1 MARPRNPDQAAAFA
15 QLREQYPTGALLKV
29 YRTHADGRLPEWIAN
44 PQGGTFHAA
53 SWDDVSQLE
62 SWLLAHPQCG
72 PGTYKVQV
80 YTQDDNGKPS
90 KSAVYTLSPP
100 MIQSPASIAAAQL
113 PTRLAEAQAA
123 TQLHATAV
131 AAEAERLHVALVAEA
146 PKVAAE
152 MEQAMSSP
160 DPAVQ
165 AAAMAQAANFQAQMK
180 ATADNLAASTQAL
193 AASMRGVQALGGATP
208 VPQPNAAP
216 PPGVFAGGY
225 IPPPGMQVVGGT
237 PMGAPGMGAPGMG
250 AATPT
255 PMGLFVPGYGV
266 IPWAALQGGNAGVGG
281 MGFNFGAPPAP
292 AARTPD
298 PAIAALEARL
308 AEAEK
313 RAAAAEQRAALEA
326 ERARHDAAI
335 AQQQRQNDERLA
347 QLQRDQQA
355 ALDRQATELR
365 GQIATMQA
373 QAQAAQTL
381 QQQIAARPTDN
392 TMAMMMPLFQ
402 QMQAQAQAA
411 QQQMLAVLANTK
423 NDDASL
429 QVRQA
434 AGAMGE
440 VIQTSMQAVSQMM
453 RMQVA
458 PQGATQPAW
467 LSMAMRAIDTI
478 GGMGAAMLTPTQ
490 QPQQV
495 IVQQAPQG
503 YGPPPAQ
510 LPPAQVPQQQM
521 PGIPSNGVALPPG
534 APAPQAPQAPVVAAP
549 AAPGAAAQAQAE
561 AISANPEVVQAIAQ
575 ARADLAAHRF
585 TSGIAALQRAYDLD
599 AELVRVGESYVTAT
613 ERLLAGHV
621 HREVLDQLKLN
632 VGKFP
637 GMSDVRQPGQPW
649 PAEAPASPPAPA
661 PAAAPSN
668 VIALNPPAPVQA

>member
-29 YRTHADGRLPEWIAN
+29 YRTHPDGRMPEWIAN
-44 PQGGTFHAA
+44 PQGGTFHPA

-80 YTQDDNGKPS
+80 FTQDDNGKPS
-90 KSAVYTLSPP
+90 KSAAFTFTPP
-100 MIQSPASIAAAQL
+100 MIQSPAAIAAAQL

-123 TQLHATAV
+123 TQLHTTAI

-152 MEQAMSSP
+152 MEHAMSSP

-165 AAAMAQAANFQAQMK
+165 AAAMAQAANFQAQLK
-180 ATADNLAASTQAL
+180 ASADNLAASMQAL
-193 AASMRGVQALGGATP
+193 AASTRGVQALGGATP
-208 VPQPNAAP
+208 VPPPGVPP
-216 PPGVFAGGY
+216 PPGVYAGGY
-225 IPPPGMQVVGGT
+225 IPPPGMQMVGG
-237 PMGAPGMGAPGMG
+237 PGMMPGMGAPGGMG

-266 IPWAALQGGNAGVGG
+266 IPWAALQGGSAGAGLGG
-281 MGFNFGAPPAP
+281 FGVPAAP
-292 AARTPD
+292 AARVPD

-313 RAAAAEQRAALEA
+313 RAVAAEQKAALEA

-347 QLQRDQQA
+347 QAQRDQQA

-365 GQIATMQA
+365 GQIAAMQA

-381 QQQIAARPTDN
+381 QQQLAARPPDN
-392 TMAMMMPLFQ
+392 TMSMMMPLFQ

-423 NDDASL
+423 NDDASI

-458 PQGATQPAW
+458 PQGSAQPAW

-478 GGMGAAMLTPTQ
+478 GGMGATMLSPAP
-490 QPQQV
+490 PQQV
-495 IVQQAPQG
+495 VVQQVPQG

-510 LPPAQVPQQQM
+510 LPPAQVAAPQGVPPPAV
-521 PGIPSNGVALPPG
+521 PGTNVALPPG
-534 APAPQAPQAPVVAAP
+534 APTPQPPGGAPTAPVQQGETV
-549 AAPGAAAQAQAE
+549 
-561 AISANPEVVQAIAQ
+561 SANPEVVQAIEQ
-575 ARADLAAHRF
+575 ARADLAAQRF
-585 TSGIAALQRAYDLD
+585 TSGIVALQRAYDLD

-613 ERLLAGHV
+613 ERLLVGHV
-621 HREVLDQLKLN
+621 PREILDQLKLN
-632 VGKFP
+632 VGKYP

-649 PAEAPASPPAPA
+649 PAGEPASSPPTTPT
-661 PAAAPSN
+661 N
-668 VIALNPPAPVQA
+668 VIPLNPTAPVQA